1 MPKGFGNKPWKR
13 VKADPNCAFNMIQEP
28 AGSNPLYQYFE
39 EFASSQDA
47 FMEAFVPTLEKML
60 ANGYAR

>member
-1 MPKGFGNKPWKR
+1 M
-13 VKADPNCAFNMIQEP
+13 KADPNCGFNMIQEP

-60 ANGYAR
+60 ANGYAK